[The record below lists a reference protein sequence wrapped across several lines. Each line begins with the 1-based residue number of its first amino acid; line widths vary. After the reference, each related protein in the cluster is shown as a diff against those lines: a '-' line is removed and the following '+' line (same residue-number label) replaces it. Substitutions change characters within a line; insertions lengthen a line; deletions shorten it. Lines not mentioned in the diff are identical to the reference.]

1 MQPPTFTQGY
11 VDSAGNGR
19 PALHWDVNPAL
30 IGGSLAGIAEITGD
44 VGPALRWD
52 ANPALIG
59 GSLAET
65 AETPANQVI
74 RKRII
79 SLQEVTELQAPC
91 F

>member
-1 MQPPTFTQGY
+1 MQPPTFTQGH